1 MSHREIQSSAPR
13 VMVTSLELWSHKN
26 DRHSVKKSSWYVC
39 RHPLALLLLTMEVSV
54 QIRDWTN
61 VVLLSGFTL
70 ALAVA
75 LHAALRKYQ
84 HQQPSDA
91 LQTADSKPVVS
102 VLQRDVDQERAAEA
116 APQRYPVGC
125 RVMTKAY
132 GIATV
137 LAFHPETMSYEVLIQ
152 AADGSSKRILISN
165 DDVEQTRVQDFYLYP
180 IKSCRGVRLDSVQ
193 ITAKGIKNDR
203 TWMFADAQGN
213 FITQR
218 RFSRLALVTPKL
230 LPDVENPTVSIS
242 SLRSWLLGSHTDN
255 AV

>member
-1 MSHREIQSSAPR
+1 M
-13 VMVTSLELWSHKN
+13 LG
-26 DRHSVKKSSWYVC
+26 
-39 RHPLALLLLTMEVSV
+39 

-61 VVLLSGFTL
+61 VVLLSSLTL

-75 LHAALRKYQ
+75 LHAVLRRYQ
-84 HQQPSDA
+84 HQQPRDDVKKI
-91 LQTADSKPVVS
+91 DSKQVVS

-116 APQRYPVGC
+116 ALQRYPVGC
-125 RVMTKAY
+125 RVLTKAY

-137 LAFHPETMSYEVLIQ
+137 LAFHSEAMSYEVLIK

-165 DDVEQTRVQDFYLYP
+165 NDVEQTRVQDFYMYP
-180 IKSCRGVRLDSVQ
+180 IKSCRGVRLGSVQ

-218 RFSRLALVTPKL
+218 RFSRLALMTPKL
-230 LPDVENPTVSIS
+230 LPDVENPTVSIHSHMDLGMEQDLILITRWASPVHS
-242 SLRSWLLGSHTDN
+242 SDSRRN
-255 AV
+255 

>member
-1 MSHREIQSSAPR
+1 
-13 VMVTSLELWSHKN
+13 MVH
-26 DRHSVKKSSWYVC
+26 VC
-39 RHPLALLLLTMEVSV
+39 RHPLAFNLLTMDVSV
-54 QIRDWTN
+54 LGQIRDWTN
-61 VVLLSGFTL
+61 VFLLSGLTL

-84 HQQPSDA
+84 QPSDE
-91 LQTADSKPVVS
+91 LKKPDSKPVVS

-137 LAFHPETMSYEVLIQ
+137 MAFHPETISYEVQIQ
-152 AADGSSKRILISN
+152 ATDGSSKRILISN
-165 DDVEQTRVQDFYLYP
+165 DDVEQTHVQDFYLYP
-180 IKSCRGVRLDSVQ
+180 IKSCRGMRLDSVQ

-218 RFSRLALVTPKL
+218 KFSRLALVTPKL
-230 LPDVENPTVSIS
+230 LPDVENPTVSS
-242 SLRSWLLGSHTDN
+242 SLDRGN
-255 AV
+255 